1 MLWKALTQRAKAVL
15 TLLAQEEAKRRHAVQ
30 LLPEHI
36 VLALLRDGGG
46 VAAMALTGLR
56 VDIKGICRD
65 IERSV
70 PMAEGGVILR
80 DVEISERAIAVLKG
94 AVAESR
100 NMGQSYVGTGH
111 LLLAAVGEE
120 AGAFHHCLAPYD
132 ISTQQLVDA
141 VLAVDPEADEGW
153 TIRA

>member
-56 VDIKGICRD
+56 VDIEGVCRD
-65 IERSV
+65 IECSV
-70 PMAEGGVILR
+70 PMA
-80 DVEISERAIAVLKG
+80 
-94 AVAESR
+94 
-100 NMGQSYVGTGH
+100 
-111 LLLAAVGEE
+111 
-120 AGAFHHCLAPYD
+120 
-132 ISTQQLVDA
+132 
-141 VLAVDPEADEGW
+141 EADEGW